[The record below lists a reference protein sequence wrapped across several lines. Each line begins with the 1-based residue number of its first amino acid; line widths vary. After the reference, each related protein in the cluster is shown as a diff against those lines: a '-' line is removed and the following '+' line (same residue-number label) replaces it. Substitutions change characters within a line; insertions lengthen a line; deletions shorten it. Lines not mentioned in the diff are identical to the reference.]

1 MAIPKPKPSLS
12 KELFL
17 NERIEVMKVVGI
29 SGSSRKNGNTTI
41 IIKTIFEELN
51 KAGIE
56 TELIQ
61 LADIDIQPCRACI
74 ACKGKKN
81 CVFKSDGFSDVFNRM
96 VEADGIILG
105 SPVYSADVSSKM
117 KAFLDR
123 GGVVVA
129 TNPGLLKHK
138 AGASVAAVRRAG
150 GMTAVDTMNHFMLNK
165 EMIVV
170 GSTYWNMVYGREIGD
185 VMNDEEGMANMRNL
199 GQNMAWLI
207 NNLKKATERN

>member
-1 MAIPKPKPSLS
+1 
-12 KELFL
+12 
-17 NERIEVMKVVGI
+17 MKVVGI
-29 SGSSRKNGNTTI
+29 SGSSRKDGNTAI
-41 IIKTIFEELN
+41 IINTIFEELN
-51 KAGIE
+51 KQGIE

-61 LADIDIQPCRACI
+61 LADVDILPCRACF
-74 ACKGKKN
+74 ACQGKGN
-81 CVFKSDGFSDVFNRM
+81 CVFKGDGFCDIFSKMVKSDGIV
-96 VEADGIILG
+96 LG

-129 TNPGLLKHK
+129 TNPGMLKHK

-170 GSTYWNMVYGREIGD
+170 GSTYWNMVYGRNIGE
-185 VMNDEEGMANMRNL
+185 VLNDDEGMANMRNL
-199 GQNMAWLI
+199 GQNMAWL
-207 NNLKKATERN
+207 LKRLNDNIDK